1 MYCFCCHF
9 PGKPFHG
16 ISITALCGVYTSARW
31 TEAMFSLLFVCLS
44 VCLWSDTITC
54 TSVFPRWKWTAFSNS
69 VGSIY
74 SKKCLD
80 GQQINYR
87 LENIKMSRIS
97 YSTPVMINLVLG
109 HIFEMVVNS
118 MSVQSFL
125 RVNRPHRV
133 WKCTPFPPR
142 TSRSTRNRTWPYPNL
157 TNSWN

>member
-1 MYCFCCHF
+1 M
-9 PGKPFHG
+9 
-16 ISITALCGVYTSARW
+16 
-31 TEAMFSLLFVCLS
+31 
-44 VCLWSDTITC
+44 
-54 TSVFPRWKWTAFSNS
+54 
-69 VGSIY
+69 GSIY

-87 LENIKMSRIS
+87 LENIEMSRIS

-133 WKCTPFPPR
+133 RKNALHFHLGHPEVPVIVPDHT
-142 TSRSTRNRTWPYPNL
+142 L
-157 TNSWN
+157 I